1 MAWMSERSR
10 NWRLALAACALT
22 LASLMPAAAQTC
34 SSTRPKIVGGHAA
47 RIADWPG
54 QAAIRLAS
62 DAGGVAFYFCGG
74 TIINER
80 WLLTAAHCFHDFT
93 DAVEAPVRHSS
104 GTIYGGR
111 LEVVAGV
118 EDLTKAPDANV
129 YAIDRII
136 VHEAYL
142 AAVRVSQKEANPDLR
157 AQALDGIA
165 GTVGNDI
172 ALARLAKPWP
182 GPYARLSLDG
192 AADPRSPPGAQV
204 RVAGF
209 GRTESNLA
217 KPTLDRFL
225 TADGLGELHAG
236 SSRLLEAAIELVDEP
251 RCKAR
256 YGPAAIGPGQVCAGL
271 EQGGRDSCQA
281 DSGGPLV
288 ATRSDGCPYQIGVV
302 SWGAGCAAEKSYGVY
317 TRVSQHAA
325 WIQKHAGELRGLTG
339 AETTVASRGLS
350 RAEVGEAMRQ
360 LGDTLTGSRGVTIS
374 VRGGNKVKLGAD
386 VVFEVASDIAGR
398 LVVLDID
405 AAGQMLL
412 VFPNRFVTDPRVGQ
426 VAAGAKLAIPSTGYG
441 FKAFRASE
449 PLGEGRLVAIVA
461 PDGFDIERFAASPER
476 RDKGFKPVEEPASY
490 LMRLVRQIETAVRP
504 AETRSGGA
512 APKPGTDG
520 WAWGSATY
528 TIER

>member
-1 MAWMSERSR
+1 MALKRYVSA
-10 NWRLALAACALT
+10 ALSFAAACALM
-22 LASLMPAAAQTC
+22 LAPLTPAAAQTC

-47 RIADWPG
+47 RITDWPG

-62 DAGGVAFYFCGG
+62 EAGGVAFYFCGG
-74 TIINER
+74 TVINKR

-104 GTIYGGR
+104 GNIYGGR

-118 EDLTKAPDANV
+118 EDLTRVGPESVFAV
-129 YAIDRII
+129 ERII

-142 AAVRVSQKEANPDLR
+142 AAVREAQKVADTEAR
-157 AQALDGIA
+157 TQALEAISGSI
-165 GTVGNDI
+165 GNDI
-172 ALARLAKPWP
+172 ALVRLAKPWP
-182 GPYARLSLDG
+182 GPYARLSLDR
-192 AADPRSPPGAQV
+192 AADPRSPPGVQV

-217 KPTLDRFL
+217 KPALDRYL

-256 YGPAAIGPGQVCAGL
+256 YGQSTIGPGQICAGL

-302 SWGAGCAAEKSYGVY
+302 SWGSGCAAEKSYGVY

-325 WIQKHAGELRGLTG
+325 WIQKHAGELRGLTS
-339 AETTVASRGLS
+339 AEATVASRGLS
-350 RAEVGEAMRQ
+350 PTEVGEAMRQ
-360 LGDTLTGSRGVTIS
+360 LTQTLTGSRGVTIG
-374 VRGGNKVKLGAD
+374 VRGGNRVKLGAD

-398 LVVLDID
+398 LIVLDID
-405 AAGQMLL
+405 ANGQMLL

-449 PLGEGRLVAIVA
+449 PLGEGRLIALVA
-461 PDGFDIERFAASPER
+461 PEGFDIERFAASAER

-490 LMRLVRQIETAVRP
+490 LMRFIRQIETAVRP
-504 AETRSGGA
+504 AETRSGGGTA
-512 APKPGTDG
+512 AKSSIDG
-520 WAWGSATY
+520 WAWGSTTY
-528 TIER
+528 TIEK